1 MAYVFFEPPSGFQSQ
16 VSVAGCYCEFE
27 DKILLLK
34 RTPHKH
40 QGDTWGI
47 PGGKLD
53 EGETPRSAAIREVFE
68 EVGISLK
75 EDDLKEIDT
84 MYIRGPLNDYIFY
97 RFRVRLFTLPIIN
110 LSLEEH
116 VEASWLTLEEALK
129 LPLIYGGTEALL
141 SYQKFMEKEAS
152 KTKSLG

>member
-1 MAYVFFEPPSGFQSQ
+1 MNTVFFKPPPGFQPK

-34 RTPHKH
+34 RNSHKH

-53 EGETPRSAAIREVFE
+53 EGETPREAAVREVFE
-68 EVGISLK
+68 EVGIRIL
-75 EDDLKEIDT
+75 EDEMEEISEL
-84 MYIRGPLNDYIFY
+84 YIHGPLNDYIFY
-97 RFRVRLFTLPIIN
+97 RFRARFKTLPVID

-116 VEASWLTLEEALK
+116 VEASWLTVEEALIY
-129 LPLIYGGTEALL
+129 PLIYGGVEALQ
-141 SYQKFMEKEAS
+141 SYQEFVKK
-152 KTKSLG
+152 G

>member
-1 MAYVFFEPPSGFQSQ
+1 MTFVFFEPPSDFHSK

-53 EGETPRSAAIREVFE
+53 EGETPRAAAVREVFE
-68 EVGISLK
+68 EVGISLQE
-75 EDDLKEIDT
+75 EDLEEIGE
-84 MYIRGPLNDYIFY
+84 MYIRGSLNDYIFY
-97 RFRVRLFTLPIIN
+97 RFRVRLLTLPILN
-110 LSLEEH
+110 VSLEEH
-116 VEASWLTLEEALK
+116 VEAAWLTIEDALK
-129 LPLIYGGTEALL
+129 LPLIYGGVEALL
-141 SYQKFMEKEAS
+141 SYQKFMDS
-152 KTKSLG
+152 RPS

>member
-1 MAYVFFEPPSGFQSQ
+1 MAYVFFEPPPGFLSQ

-75 EDDLKEIDT
+75 EDDLEEIDT

-97 RFRVRLFTLPIIN
+97 RFRVRLLVLPLIDLN
-110 LSLEEH
+110 LEEH
-116 VEASWLTLEEALK
+116 VVASWITLEEALK

-141 SYQKFMEKEAS
+141 SYQKFMEQEDY
-152 KTKSLG
+152 KTESLK

>member
-1 MAYVFFEPPSGFQSQ
+1 MTFIFFQPPPDFQPT
-16 VSVAGCYCEFE
+16 VRVAGCYCEFE

-53 EGETPRSAAIREVFE
+53 EGEMPRTAAVREVFE
-68 EVGISLK
+68 EVGISLQ
-75 EDDLKEIDT
+75 EGDLREIGK

-97 RFRVRLFTLPIIN
+97 RFRVRLLVLPALN

-116 VEASWLTLEEALK
+116 VEAAWLTIEDALK
-129 LPLIYGGTEALL
+129 LPLIYGGADALL
-141 SYQKFMEKEAS
+141 SYKKFVEEI
-152 KTKSLG
+152 

>member
-1 MAYVFFEPPSGFQSQ
+1 MVFFELPPNFYPK

-53 EGETPRSAAIREVFE
+53 EGETPRIAAVREVFE
-68 EVGISLK
+68 EVGLSFQ
-75 EDDLKEIDT
+75 EDDLEEIGE
-84 MYIRGPLNDYIFY
+84 MYIRGLLHDYIFY
-97 RFRVRLFTLPIIN
+97 RFRVRLLALPVLN
-110 LSLEEH
+110 VSLEEH
-116 VEASWLTLEEALK
+116 VEARWLTIEDALK
-129 LPLIYGGTEALL
+129 LPLIYGGRKALL
-141 SYQKFMEKEAS
+141 NYQKS
-152 KTKSLG
+152 INNI